1 MPKSSIIA
9 TTSNKLRLRI
19 GWQLI
24 AQNTGR
30 SRPDLKIIA
39 QELILLALGHRSPA
53 SYQRTVQDST
63 VTEAGLTLVTEEVE
77 GLKTSDS
84 TWRCREF
91 AYYKWLQEL
100 RVAGCEYVDLAQVKR
115 TRTVFAQFQGPKTRA
130 HVLEWAKFFKP
141 FAGLLAKRA
150 LGDHTGKA
158 EHGIISRDARGFQ
171 PINEW
176 HNYNSFWRSVGDSA
190 RFNTT
195 HVQLDRGWL
204 PRANIQLEHGFEGV
218 ASENAVWSIWPTWIE
233 GALVLCASVHLPAH
247 SFVGILP
254 GRPGFIAE
262 EVPAGVV
269 EGPEPG
275 PYMELGS
282 RVSLLSTI
290 SRTKKYAESNVIVT
304 WEPYANEMSS
314 GHTCFHLVL
323 FTYRAIE
330 LCQPLVPWDHMTKCH
345 VEGGQISSKYDNGI
359 VLTEIVVE
367 SISENNDVIE
377 ARLDSDVWMKSLLRG
392 PHSRKFKIIREKQT
406 QYVHAREAQLEDLRK
421 IDGFEEMTFRFCADL
436 RTYIGNQE
444 AIDRLD
450 KINSEFYLGAP
461 YMHQNTAST
470 CDRKEDSTQGTTVL
484 LDLLNLIFA
493 PETLELVH
501 NGLPSSPT
509 SGPGPKPSTAI
520 PEIEVVNLDDESD
533 DSEGQVAPPHAG
545 IEVITLADD
554 SDEGEPTS
562 PLGTLDGNSQN
573 SQSPPRRQQPVP
585 AQRAIFG
592 EESPSRSPSPRRVA
606 LAVSR
611 TGSAMSGILHNGSR
625 SSSVVSGS
633 RRGSVM
639 SDVDYHGIFPG
650 SSLFYTG
657 TTPSPTKDEHQHVE
671 LVDEDVL
678 GPDDPIPTPPR
689 VLNSVISCAKFC
701 HF

>member
-24 AQNTGR
+24 AQNTSR

-39 QELILLALGHRSPA
+39 QELILLALGHRFPA

-91 AYYKWLQEL
+91 AYYKCLQEL

-141 FAGLLAKRA
+141 SADLLAKRA

-218 ASENAVWSIWPTWIE
+218 ASENAVWSIWLRWIE
-233 GALVLCASVHLPAH
+233 GALVLCASAHLPAP

-269 EGPEPG
+269 ESPEPDL
-275 PYMELGS
+275 YMELGS
-282 RVSLLSTI
+282 RVGLLSTI
-290 SRTKKYAESNVIVT
+290 SRTKTYAEGNVIVT
-304 WEPYANEMSS
+304 WEPYADEMSS

-323 FTYRAIE
+323 FTYRTIE

-345 VEGGQISSKYDNGI
+345 VEG
-359 VLTEIVVE
+359 
-367 SISENNDVIE
+367 
-377 ARLDSDVWMKSLLRG
+377 
-392 PHSRKFKIIREKQT
+392 
-406 QYVHAREAQLEDLRK
+406 
-421 IDGFEEMTFRFCADL
+421 
-436 RTYIGNQE
+436 
-444 AIDRLD
+444 
-450 KINSEFYLGAP
+450 
-461 YMHQNTAST
+461 AS
-470 CDRKEDSTQGTTVL
+470 
-484 LDLLNLIFA
+484 
-493 PETLELVH
+493 
-501 NGLPSSPT
+501 
-509 SGPGPKPSTAI
+509 
-520 PEIEVVNLDDESD
+520 
-533 DSEGQVAPPHAG
+533 
-545 IEVITLADD
+545 
-554 SDEGEPTS
+554 
-562 PLGTLDGNSQN
+562 
-573 SQSPPRRQQPVP
+573 
-585 AQRAIFG
+585 
-592 EESPSRSPSPRRVA
+592 
-606 LAVSR
+606 
-611 TGSAMSGILHNGSR
+611 
-625 SSSVVSGS
+625 
-633 RRGSVM
+633 
-639 SDVDYHGIFPG
+639 Y
-650 SSLFYTG
+650 
-657 TTPSPTKDEHQHVE
+657 
-671 LVDEDVL
+671 
-678 GPDDPIPTPPR
+678 
-689 VLNSVISCAKFC
+689 
-701 HF
+701 

>member
-1 MPKSSIIA
+1 MGSARDPILALRPTPKTPRSRPTNLESLAALGALCLISA
-9 TTSNKLRLRI
+9 RVSRHRGTQTAPAAARI
-19 GWQLI
+19 HSTG
-24 AQNTGR
+24 GR

-150 LGDHTGKA
+150 LGDHTDKA
-158 EHGIISRDARGFQ
+158 EHGIISRDTRGFQ

-218 ASENAVWSIWPTWIE
+218 ASENAVWSIWPRWIE

-275 PYMELGS
+275 LYMELGS
-282 RVSLLSTI
+282 RVGLLSTI
-290 SRTKKYAESNVIVT
+290 SRTKTYAEGNVIVT
-304 WEPYANEMSS
+304 WEPYADEMSS

-345 VEGGQISSKYDNGI
+345 VEG
-359 VLTEIVVE
+359 EIVVE
-367 SISENNDVIE
+367 STSENNDVIE

-461 YMHQNTAST
+461 YMHQNVGDFSNQRGCPMKAAEVRRQAGSIW
-470 CDRKEDSTQGTTVL
+470 DDWS
-484 LDLLNLIFA
+484 
-493 PETLELVH
+493 
-501 NGLPSSPT
+501 
-509 SGPGPKPSTAI
+509 AI
-520 PEIEVVNLDDESD
+520 TPDCLDDNEENPEGLGCIMNSTMV
-533 DSEGQVAPPHAG
+533 SE
-545 IEVITLADD
+545 
-554 SDEGEPTS
+554 
-562 PLGTLDGNSQN
+562 LGL
-573 SQSPPRRQQPVP
+573 
-585 AQRAIFG
+585 
-592 EESPSRSPSPRRVA
+592 E
-606 LAVSR
+606 
-611 TGSAMSGILHNGSR
+611 R
-625 SSSVVSGS
+625 SSSLPTLMPLLQRIRLRLRAIGK
-633 RRGSVM
+633 RIA
-639 SDVDYHGIFPG
+639 HKALPFCLT
-650 SSLFYTG
+650 SST
-657 TTPSPTKDEHQHVE
+657 
-671 LVDEDVL
+671 
-678 GPDDPIPTPPR
+678 
-689 VLNSVISCAKFC
+689 
-701 HF
+701 